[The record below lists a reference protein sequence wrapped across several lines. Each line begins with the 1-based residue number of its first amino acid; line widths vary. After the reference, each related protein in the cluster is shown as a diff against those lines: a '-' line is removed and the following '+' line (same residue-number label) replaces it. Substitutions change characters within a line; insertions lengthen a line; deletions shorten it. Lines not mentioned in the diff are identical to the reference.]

1 MSNKKVIFLSHTI
14 NEHTPLYGGDRSITL
29 RQVKSIKRGDFCNT
43 MYFSFPNHTGTHVD
57 APLHFLEKSL
67 SISDFDAGFWIFD
80 KVTLVEV
87 SNVKPGYIIEPENIN
102 NIKDCELLLIK
113 TGFEKYRAKE
123 IYWQNSPGLHPKL
136 AYWLK
141 EKSPSLKA
149 IGIDFIS
156 ISNLTNRALGKQ
168 AHIAFLSKNILLIE
182 DMKLSCING
191 NLKKVI
197 VLPLRVEGADGAP
210 CTVIGIISS

>member
-1 MSNKKVIFLSHTI
+1 M
-14 NEHTPLYGGDRSITL
+14 
-29 RQVKSIKRGDFCNT
+29 
-43 MYFSFPNHTGTHVD
+43 
-57 APLHFLEKSL
+57 
-67 SISDFDAGFWIFD
+67 
-80 KVTLVEV
+80 
-87 SNVKPGYIIEPENIN
+87 
-102 NIKDCELLLIK
+102 LLIK
-113 TGFEKYRAKE
+113 TGFEKYRAEE

-156 ISNLTNRALGKQ
+156 ISNLNNRALGRQ

-182 DMKLSCING
+182 DMKLSCVNS
-191 NLKKVI
+191 NLKTVI

-210 CTVIGIISS
+210 CTAIGIY

>member
-1 MSNKKVIFLSHTI
+1 MKVIFLSHFI
-14 NEHTPLYGGDRSITL
+14 SENTPLYGGEKSITL
-29 RQVKSIKRGDFCNT
+29 RQVKSIKKGDSCNT
-43 MYFSFPNHTGTHVD
+43 MYWSFPNHIGTYVD
-57 APLHFLEKSL
+57 APSHFLEKGL
-67 SISDFDAGFWIFD
+67 SISDFNAGFWIFNE
-80 KVTLVEV
+80 VTLIEIF
-87 SNVKPGYIIEPENIN
+87 NVKPGCIIEPENIN

-113 TGFEKYRAKE
+113 TGFEKYRAEE

-136 AYWLK
+136 AYRLK

-149 IGIDFIS
+149 VGIDFIS
-156 ISNLTNRALGKQ
+156 ISNLNNRTLGRQ